1 MGFKEFIE
9 DCIKQIVG
17 EETEISSSRETPT
30 SFRFSLDHISENLF
44 WHEAKIWL
52 EPQYAINFL
61 ALVERDAFR
70 LRDAEGKPIRRQ
82 YQAAVSYLT
91 EDGQSAMEITIR
103 VHERLNI
110 NRDEKEIIRKT
121 TADAGGVSF
130 TVAMPKRPREEKC
143 QS

>member
-1 MGFKEFIE
+1 MDFKEFIE
-9 DCIKQIVG
+9 FVYEKILGDAKNS
-17 EETEISSSRETPT
+17 ESRDLPP

-52 EPQYAINFL
+52 DPQHAINFL

-70 LRDAEGKPIRRQ
+70 LRDADGKPIRRQ
-82 YQAAVSYLT
+82 YQSAVSYLT
-91 EDGQSAMEITIR
+91 ESGESAMEITIR
-103 VHERLNI
+103 VHERLTI
-110 NRDEKEIIRKT
+110 DRDEREIIRKT

-130 TVAMPKRPREEKC
+130 TAVMPKRPREDKC